1 MIEFLSRKQGDNIET
16 KFIAY
21 REKDREFLNEHNI
34 YDLKD
39 LIGEDLYLTKNTL
52 DYIFEHILEQQFG
65 YEYDLEA
72 LLKIDWVNHLYT
84 NIKRIQHNIDID
96 HSVDVNHISL
106 WHHENNLVKVTI
118 ENDKEYI
125 GRMHDFNEEDPAY
138 PWLTLKLKDGTLE
151 VIDYNK
157 ITKIVKTSVSKKIK
171 KPHIAIKIMNAT
183 RGFRKL

>member
-1 MIEFLSRKQGDNIET
+1 MIEYLSRKQGDNMEP

-21 REKDREFLNEHNI
+21 REKDREFLNEHDI

-39 LIGEDLYLTKNTL
+39 LIGEDLYLAKNTL
-52 DYIFEHILEQQFG
+52 DYNFEHILEQQFG

-171 KPHIAIKIMNAT
+171 KPHIAIKILNAI

>member
-1 MIEFLSRKQGDNIET
+1 MEP

-21 REKDREFLNEHNI
+21 REKDRDFLYEHDI

-39 LIGEDLYLTKNTL
+39 LIGEDLYLTKRTL
-52 DYIFEHILEQQFG
+52 DYNFEHILEEQFG

-96 HSVDVNHISL
+96 HSVDVNHNSL
-106 WHHENNLVKVTI
+106 WHHGNSLVKITVAH
-118 ENDKEYI
+118 DKEFI

-138 PWLTLKLKDGTLE
+138 PWLTLKLMDGRLE
-151 VIDYNK
+151 VIDFNK
-157 ITKIVKTSVSKKIK
+157 VTRVVKKSTMKSFQKPSPRNNVTKFILDCIDKINILK
-171 KPHIAIKIMNAT
+171 
-183 RGFRKL
+183 F